1 MDQPQ
6 SLQTIAE
13 IGIAFAGFSGLV
25 IAFRRK
31 AGPLTAVHRYR
42 LRILLALAFGALF
55 LALLPDLLASTGID
69 PATCWR
75 VLAGVAAVFSSVF
88 LAWWCAVSR
97 RMARIVP
104 EIFHRFAVTRIVTG
118 HATVA
123 LLLIAV
129 AGGPLEAQG
138 AAVYLG
144 ALAWYLVHAAQ
155 QFWRM
160 LFIQPRERQAQRT
173 GRARRYRPCYRRR
186 VASGREAVVARL

>member
-1 MDQPQ
+1 MEQPQ

-42 LRILLALAFGALF
+42 LRILLTLAFGALF
-55 LALLPDLLASTGID
+55 LALLPDVLASARID
-69 PATCWR
+69 PVTAWR
-75 VLAGVAAVFSSVF
+75 VAAGIAALFSSVF

-97 RMARIVP
+97 RMVRIVP
-104 EIFHRFAVTRIVTG
+104 EIFHRFAVIRIVTG
-118 HATVA
+118 HAMMA
-123 LLLIAV
+123 LLLWAV
-129 AGGPLEAQG
+129 ACGPLEAQG
-138 AAVYLG
+138 APVYLG

-173 GRARRYRPCYRRR
+173 GRARRFRPCYSRRA
-186 VASGREAVVARL
+186 ASGREAVAARL